1 MGKKIL
7 MVDDDRDFTEAVAGL
22 LEAEG
27 YEVIV
32 ENDGKQGLERAKEEK
47 PDLMLLDVMMP
58 GADGFDIARE
68 MHAADEIN
76 KIPVIMLTGIKQVMG
91 LAYKFSPDEVW
102 LPVKAVL
109 EKPINPELLL
119 KTVNNYV

>member
-7 MVDDDRDFTEAVAGL
+7 IVDDDRDLTEAVAGL

-27 YEVIV
+27 YEAII
-32 ENDGKQGLERAKEEK
+32 ENEGQKGVARARQEK

-68 MHAADEIN
+68 MTKDEITN
-76 KIPVIMLTGIKQVMG
+76 KIPVIMLTGVRKAMG

-119 KTVNNYV
+119 KTVKNYV

>member
-7 MVDDDRDFTEAVAGL
+7 MVDDDRDLTEAVAGL

-27 YEVIV
+27 YEVIT
-32 ENDGKQGLERAKEEK
+32 ENDGKEGVRRAKEEK

-68 MHAADEIN
+68 MHADEEIN
-76 KIPVIMLTGIKQVMG
+76 KIPVIMLTGIRQVMG